1 MTTLDNL
8 KIFLFQLLKHKTNNI
23 STLFCKE
30 MFKNKKGKQV
40 VMFLD
45 RRDFYGQKVNVC
57 DVILTITT
65 QMYVNEAAAK
75 PIIIVYHGTHF
86 PR

>member
-1 MTTLDNL
+1 
-8 KIFLFQLLKHKTNNI
+8 
-23 STLFCKE
+23 
-30 MFKNKKGKQV
+30 
-40 VMFLD
+40 MFLD
-45 RRDFYGQKVNVC
+45 RREFKGQKVNVC